1 MKSVK
6 ERQIPCDFTYVQNLM
21 NKINEQ
27 TKQTNRDR
35 EQTDASQRQ
44 TGVELRS
51 WVKRAEGLRST
62 TGSYKIVTRI

>member
-1 MKSVK
+1 
-6 ERQIPCDFTYVQNLM
+6 M
-21 NKINEQ
+21 NKQ
-27 TKQTNRDR
+27 NRLTETR